1 MAALFYHLLKSI
13 IGKVCYKLT
22 CGMRK
27 RYFVLLFLSVVAV
40 SLLQLGDGGQRIFYL
55 NNPGDYEQ
63 A

>member
-1 MAALFYHLLKSI
+1 M
-13 IGKVCYKLT
+13 

-27 RYFVLLFLSVVAV
+27 HALFVFLSGVF
-40 SLLQLGDGGQRIFYL
+40 LLQLGDGGQRIFYL